1 MIDKIDIQIIEI
13 LQDNARSTASDIA
26 KEVNLSVPA
35 AGERIKKLIESGL
48 IFLKTIINLKLLNHL
63 YIFKS
68 DQKLKKNGL
77 NNIKMTV

>member
-35 AGERIKKLIESGL
+35 AGERIKKLTESG
-48 IFLKTIINLKLLNHL
+48 
-63 YIFKS
+63 
-68 DQKLKKNGL
+68 
-77 NNIKMTV
+77 

>member
-35 AGERIKKLIESGL
+35 AGERIKKLTESGL
-48 IFLKTIINLKLLNHL
+48 I
-63 YIFKS
+63 
-68 DQKLKKNGL
+68 KNFSAILQAGL
-77 NNIKMTV
+77 VYFVNRLMYSMCVN